1 MSDARQ
7 TAHDAAP
14 RTGRC
19 PYHVPGRAQADPCM
33 DYLHLSDDEPVRW
46 DEDLGVWLV
55 TGFREVT
62 ELLRHP
68 SLSAAWP
75 EHGRTRLHTPA
86 ESGSESGD
94 GSRTSELVR
103 KWFMFNDDPAH
114 AGARKIV
121 APLFSAERLAA
132 ARPVVEKLVDELLAP
147 ERDVL
152 DVMEDL
158 AVPLSSRVICHILGL
173 PDDVAPRLAVWAPD
187 IAALL
192 VADYL
197 PEVVTRGYR
206 ALHEVTAAVD
216 DALRGEVP
224 EGSGLWLLGEAHRRG
239 EIGLQDVW
247 ATASLLIY
255 AGFETTSTFI
265 GKAVRAALHAG
276 AWEDVV
282 KAGPDAA
289 VEELLRFDT
298 SVQQVARFATA
309 PVDVAGHR
317 IAAGDLVLIMLGAA
331 NRSPAVFDD
340 PDHLTPGR
348 EIRRHLTFGFGAHYC
363 LGAGL
368 ARLETEVVLRR
379 LGARWD
385 VVEEAAAPVT
395 RSHYGLT
402 VLEHLKVRGGTRNGA

>member
-1 MSDARQ
+1 MSDTLPAAQ
-7 TAHDAAP
+7 DTAP
-14 RTGRC
+14 RAGRC
-19 PYHVPGRAQADPCM
+19 PYHVTGRAQADPCM
-33 DYLHLSDDEPVRW
+33 DYLHLRDDEPVRW

-55 TGFREVT
+55 TGFREAT
-62 ELLRHP
+62 ELLRNP

-75 EHGRTRLHTPA
+75 EHGRTRLHTP
-86 ESGSESGD
+86 SGGESGD

-103 KWFMFNDDPAH
+103 MWFMFNDDPGH
-114 AGARKIV
+114 AAARKIV

-132 ARPVVEKLVDELLAP
+132 ARTFVEGLVDELLAP
-147 ERDVL
+147 HRDVL
-152 DVMEDL
+152 DVMDDL

-173 PDDVAPRLAVWAPD
+173 PEDVAPRLAAWAPD

-216 DALRGEVP
+216 EALRGEVP
-224 EGSGLWLLGEAHRRG
+224 ENSGLWLLREAHRRG

-265 GKAVRAALHAG
+265 GKAVRATLHAG
-276 AWEDVV
+276 VRPGDL
-282 KAGPDAA
+282 KAGPAAA

-309 PVDVAGHR
+309 PIDVAGQR
-317 IAAGDLVLIMLGAA
+317 VAAGDLVLIMLGAA
-331 NRSPAVFDD
+331 NRDPDVFEG
-340 PDHLTPGR
+340 PDHLRPGR

-368 ARLETEVVLRR
+368 ARLEAEAALRG
-379 LGARWD
+379 LGERWD
-385 VVEEAAAPVT
+385 VIEEASAPVT

>member
-1 MSDARQ
+1 MSDTRQ
-7 TAHDAAP
+7 AAVDAGP

-19 PYHVPGRAQADPCM
+19 PYHVADRAQADPCM
-33 DYLHLSDDEPVRW
+33 DYLHLRDDEPVRW

-55 TGFREVT
+55 TGFREVSD
-62 ELLRHP
+62 LLRHP

-75 EHGRTRLHTPA
+75 EQGRTTLHTPDA
-86 ESGSESGD
+86 GHDGD
-94 GSRTSELVR
+94 GSRTAELVR
-103 KWFMFNDDPAH
+103 RWFMFIDNPAH
-114 AGARKIV
+114 ADARKIV
-121 APLFSAERLAA
+121 APLFSTERLAA
-132 ARPVVEKLVDELLAP
+132 ARPFVEGLVDELLAP

-152 DVMEDL
+152 DVMDDL
-158 AVPLSSRVICHILGL
+158 AVPLSSRVVCHILGL
-173 PDDVAPRLAVWAPD
+173 PEDIAPRLAVWAPD

-197 PEVVTRGYR
+197 PQVITRGYQ

-216 DALRGEVP
+216 EALRGEVP
-224 EGSGLWLLGEAHRRG
+224 EESGLWLLREAHRRG
-239 EIGLQDVW
+239 EIELQDVW

-276 AWEDVV
+276 AWDEVL
-282 KAGPDAA
+282 KAEPAVA

-298 SVQQVARFATA
+298 SVQQVARFAAA
-309 PVDVAGHR
+309 PVEVAGRR

-331 NRSPAVFDD
+331 NRDAAVFAD
-340 PDHLTPGR
+340 PEHLRPGR
-348 EIRRHLTFGFGAHYC
+348 EIKRHLTFGYGVHYC

-368 ARLETEVVLRR
+368 ARLEAEVALQR

-385 VVEEAAAPVT
+385 TIEEAAAPVT

-402 VLEHLKVRGGTRNGA
+402 VLEHLMVRGGTRNGA

>member
-1 MSDARQ
+1 
-7 TAHDAAP
+7 
-14 RTGRC
+14 
-19 PYHVPGRAQADPCM
+19 M
-33 DYLHLSDDEPVRW
+33 DYLHLRDDEPVRW

-62 ELLRHP
+62 ELLRNP

-75 EHGRTRLHTPA
+75 EQGRSRLHTPA
-86 ESGSESGD
+86 DGEGGD

-114 AGARKIV
+114 ADARRIV

-132 ARPVVEKLVDELLAP
+132 ARTFVEGLVDELLAP

-152 DVMEDL
+152 DVMDDL

-173 PDDVAPRLAVWAPD
+173 PEDIAPRLAVWAPD

-216 DALRGEVP
+216 EALRGEVP
-224 EGSGLWLLGEAHRRG
+224 EDSGLWLLREAHRRG

-276 AWEDVV
+276 A
-282 KAGPDAA
+282 GPDVLKAEPAA
-289 VEELLRFDT
+289 VVEELLRFDT
-298 SVQQVARFATA
+298 SVQQVARFAVA
-309 PVDVAGHR
+309 PVDVAGRR

-331 NRSPAVFDD
+331 NRDPDVFDG
-340 PDHLTPGR
+340 PDHLRPGR
-348 EIRRHLTFGFGAHYC
+348 GIRRHLTFGFGAHYC

-368 ARLETEVVLRR
+368 ARLEAEVALRR
-379 LGARWD
+379 LGERWD
-385 VVEEAAAPVT
+385 VIEEAAAPVT

-402 VLEHLKVRGGTRNGA
+402 VLEHLEVTGGTRHGA